1 MANGSSSKRRPII
14 NFHPIASIMNFFSH
28 HPKLRFKVYTAI
40 ILGLVVALPWS
51 ATALNR
57 PETNLLPKASVL
69 ASTKTEDLIV
79 QSLMEISS
87 GQIDAALGRLDQVIA
102 TTPNF
107 KLAHLVKGDLLMAR
121 GQQFQAFGSPNPSS
135 EDVAGYREEARKRI
149 ERYLAKDTDN
159 LLPEPIWQLDRSQ
172 AFILVVDAD
181 KSRLFVYRNE
191 NGTPQYTADFYVTI
205 GKNGSEKKY
214 AGDKRTP
221 LGVYFT
227 SPKLTQKLADMYGD
241 GAYPLSYPN
250 EWDRRQGK
258 TGSGIWLHGT
268 PQDTY
273 SRAPQSSDGCVVL
286 SNQDLNTLM
295 PILQQGNVPI
305 IVSKGMLWLK
315 PNQAPKDKQAL
326 LESLETWR
334 KDWESQETETY
345 LGHYANDFS
354 NGNLD
359 FNHWAEEK
367 RRIQASKPKV
377 DIKLSNLSVL
387 RYPNSPL
394 PMAIVTFDQSFR
406 SNALD
411 SQMRKR
417 QYWIFENQQWKIIYE
432 GAA

>member
-1 MANGSSSKRRPII
+1 VKL
-14 NFHPIASIMNFFSH
+14 FSH
-28 HPKLRFKVYTAI
+28 HPKLKFKVYTAI
-40 ILGLVVALPWS
+40 TLIAVAVLPWN

-57 PETNLLPKASVL
+57 PDANLLPKATVL

-79 QSLMEISS
+79 KSLMEISS
-87 GQIDAALGRLDQVIA
+87 GQIDSALGTLDQVIA

-121 GQQFQAFGSPNPSS
+121 GLQFQGFGSPNPSS
-135 EDVAGYREEARKRI
+135 EDVAGYRDEARKRI
-149 ERYLAKDTDN
+149 ERYLDKNSSN
-159 LLPEPIWQLDRSQ
+159 LIPEPIWQLDRSQ
-172 AFILVVDAD
+172 PYIFVVDAD

-191 NGTPQYTADFYVTI
+191 NGALEYNADFYVTI

-227 SPKLTQKLADMYGD
+227 APKLTQKLADMYGD
-241 GAYPLSYPN
+241 AAYPLSYPN
-250 EWDRRQGK
+250 EWDRREGK

-268 PQDTY
+268 PHDTY

-286 SNQDLNTLM
+286 SNQDLNTLT
-295 PILQQGNVPI
+295 PILQQGNVPV
-305 IVSKGMLWLK
+305 IVSKNIEWLK
-315 PNQAPKDKQAL
+315 PNETPKDKQAL
-326 LESLETWR
+326 LDSVETWR
-334 KDWESQETETY
+334 KDWESQETEVY
-345 LGHYANDFS
+345 LSHYAKAFS
-354 NGNLD
+354 NGSLD
-359 FNHWAEEK
+359 LNHWAEEK

-387 RYPNSPL
+387 RYPNSEL
-394 PMAIVTFDQSFR
+394 PMAVVTFDQDFHS
-406 SNALD
+406 SVLD

>member
-1 MANGSSSKRRPII
+1 MK
-14 NFHPIASIMNFFSH
+14 
-28 HPKLRFKVYTAI
+28 FKVYTAI
-40 ILGLVVALPWS
+40 TLALAVALPWS

-57 PETNLLPKASVL
+57 PEVNLLPKETVV

-79 QSLMEISS
+79 KSLMEISS
-87 GQIDAALGRLDQVIA
+87 GQIDSALDTLDQVLA

-107 KLAHLVKGDLLMAR
+107 KLAQLVKGDLLMAR
-121 GQQFQAFGSPNPSS
+121 AQQFQAFGSPNPSA
-135 EDVAGYREEARKRI
+135 EDVAGYRDEARKRI
-149 ERYLAKDTDN
+149 ERYLDKEAN
-159 LLPEPIWQLDRSQ
+159 QLIPEPIWQLDSSQ
-172 AFILVVDAD
+172 PYIFVVDAD

-191 NGTPQYTADFYVTI
+191 NGVPQYNADFYVTI
-205 GKNGSEKKY
+205 GKNGSEKNY

-241 GAYPLSYPN
+241 AAYPLSYPN
-250 EWDRRQGK
+250 EWDKRQGK

-268 PQDTY
+268 PHDTY

-286 SNQDLNTLM
+286 SNPDLNTLT
-295 PILQQGNVPI
+295 PILQQGNVPV
-305 IVSKGMLWLK
+305 IVSKDIKWLK
-315 PNQAPKDKQAL
+315 PNEAPTDKQAL
-326 LESLETWR
+326 LDSIETWR
-334 KDWESQETETY
+334 KDWESQETEHY
-345 LGHYANDFS
+345 LSHYNTAFS
-354 NGNLD
+354 NGSLD

-367 RRIQASKPKV
+367 RRIQAGRPTV
-377 DIKLSNLSVL
+377 GIKLSNLSVL

-394 PMAIVTFDQSFR
+394 PMAVVTFDQSFR

-417 QYWIFENQQWKIIYE
+417 QYWIFEDLQWKIIYE